1 MPDEI
6 VDAQKFREGL
16 LCLEHLMA
24 DLEKAAEEIIT
35 VQKLTLDAFA
45 QSFEE
50 IIDLLKECSTLET
63 EFEDVV
69 KYEESLYNL
78 IEAAPLEETQKI
90 ELRQE
95 AEERLKFENYWK
107 QKEHNRA
114 VAAIIASIVVPILV
128 AIISTIGNSGTTIN
142 IDSPTIVIEDAESAE
157 KLIAQM
163 EELLDKLQ
171 EE

>member
-1 MPDEI
+1 
-6 VDAQKFREGL
+6 
-16 LCLEHLMA
+16 
-24 DLEKAAEEIIT
+24 
-35 VQKLTLDAFA
+35 
-45 QSFEE
+45 
-50 IIDLLKECSTLET
+50 
-63 EFEDVV
+63 
-69 KYEESLYNL
+69 LYNL

>member
-1 MPDEI
+1 MPDEF
-6 VDAQKFREGL
+6 VDARKLKEGL
-16 LCLEHLMA
+16 LYLNQAIA
-24 DLEKAAEEIIT
+24 DLGKVVEEVNA
-35 VQKLTLDAFA
+35 VQRLTLDACIQELRVLF
-45 QSFEE
+45 
-50 IIDLLKECSTLET
+50 DMLKECSALET
-63 EFEDVV
+63 EFEDVA

-78 IEAAPLEETQKI
+78 IEAAPLEETQKV

-114 VAAIIASIVVPILV
+114 VAAIIAGIVGSILT
-128 AIISTIGNSGTTIN
+128 AIISIIGNSGTTIN

-157 KLIAQM
+157 NLIAQM
-163 EELLDKLQ
+163 EELLDNLQ